1 MTRIGELAQA
11 SADPDSAVTRLLQD
25 KLKLIEARMARIA
38 RRVATSAW
46 TRLSIESTSLNHQG
60 SHACPEPH

>member
-25 KLKLIEARMARIA
+25 RLKLIEARMARIA
-38 RRVATSAW
+38 R
-46 TRLSIESTSLNHQG
+46 
-60 SHACPEPH
+60 